1 MVSTMLRSRL
11 TRAQRL
17 GLALAWISLLA
28 VVSIVALPTSAKEKR
43 GQLPAVN
50 NFATARFKLL
60 TTTEGGG
67 EQGVAFGGGAVVLPD
82 RTQVWLG
89 SNDSPE
95 LIDIIQIGPTIYMR
109 VGDKPWEKSE
119 NAPVG
124 NEQAQP
130 VSAQFNALQQSATA
144 ILDLGEAN
152 AGDVPTHHYQVWLS
166 GAKALEL
173 AGGSTEGLPDEFRD
187 LIEKSAFKY
196 DFWVGTQDGFL
207 HQQMTSVMLP
217 KTKIG
222 DVEVPELT
230 TTSLVTFYSI
240 NDPNISVNAPI

>member
-1 MVSTMLRSRL
+1 MVPSLPWLPL

-17 GLALAWISLLA
+17 CLLVAWISLLA
-28 VVSIVALPTSAKEKR
+28 LVSIVALPTSAKEQR

-60 TTTEGGG
+60 TTAEGGG
-67 EQGVAFGGGAVVLPD
+67 ERSVSFGGGAVVLPD

-89 SNDSPE
+89 TNESSE
-95 LIDIIQIGPTIYMR
+95 LIDIIQIGTTIYMR

-119 NAPVG
+119 DAPVG
-124 NEQAQP
+124 NAQAQP
-130 VSAQFNALQQSATA
+130 VSAQFNALQQRATA
-144 ILDLGEAN
+144 ILNLGA
-152 AGDVPTHHYQVWLS
+152 ASVGAVPAQHYQVWLS

-173 AGGSTEGLPDEFRD
+173 SGGTVEGLPKEFRE

-207 HQQMTSVMLP
+207 HQQMTTVMLP
-217 KTKIG
+217 PSKIG
-222 DVEVPELT
+222 DVELPALT
-230 TTSLVTFYSI
+230 TTSLVTFYEI
-240 NDPNISVNAPI
+240 NNPNISVNAPI